1 MSAVNPSSGD
11 REVEALRRAQRAH
24 EPSMEEILA
33 SIRNIII
40 DERDAEKAAPS
51 RPASP
56 RAAAP
61 APQIVYSKEDPT
73 PQRAPQDT
81 ALRAEPPAAPDVKPA
96 PEIKPAAEAKPSPE
110 ARPAPAKPPME
121 ASAAK
126 EARRQTERASKELSE
141 LPSRLDEEPLLSPE
155 AGETV
160 TSAFEAFS
168 AHLAARGAE
177 IAQGMAREMLRP
189 MLKAWLDENL
199 PGIVERL
206 VRAEIERVARG
217 MR

>member
-1 MSAVNPSSGD
+1 MSAVNPNSGD

-33 SIRNIII
+33 SIRTMIV
-40 DERDAEKAAPS
+40 DEREAERPAPAKS
-51 RPASP
+51 ASQRPASP
-56 RAAAP
+56 T
-61 APQIVYSKEDPT
+61 PQIVYSKDDPA
-73 PQRAPQDT
+73 PQRPAQEPF
-81 ALRAEPPAAPDVKPA
+81 LRAEPLSAPDVKPA
-96 PEIKPAAEAKPSPE
+96 PEGKPAADAKPSTGAKLAPE
-110 ARPAPAKPPME
+110 ASRSKVVQPKPETASPEPADF
-121 ASAAK
+121 S
-126 EARRQTERASKELSE
+126 LS
-141 LPSRLDEEPLLSPE
+141 DDEPLLSPE
-155 AGETV
+155 AGQTV
-160 TSAFEAFS
+160 TSAFEALS
-168 AHLAARGAE
+168 VNLAARGAE